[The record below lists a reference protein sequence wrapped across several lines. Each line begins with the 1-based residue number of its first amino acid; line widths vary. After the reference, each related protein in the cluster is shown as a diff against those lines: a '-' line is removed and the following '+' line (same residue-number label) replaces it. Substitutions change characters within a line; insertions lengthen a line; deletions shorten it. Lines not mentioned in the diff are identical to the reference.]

1 VTIVVVVLVAVRPE
15 FLVLVVADVE
25 GVEEEDDDA
34 AKCAVVVVVDIKDCS
49 ATQSGRMLAGR
60 SATIKHP
67 LTYTCSPVAT
77 LTCCTTS
84 KRTEM
89 SARFKS
95 TTGALGKK
103 HVDQT
108 KYIIESKGREI
119 IIKAEAVKVVDASLP
134 EERV

>member
-1 VTIVVVVLVAVRPE
+1 MTIVVVVLVAVRPE

-34 AKCAVVVVVDIKDCS
+34 AKCAVVVVVVDIKDCS

-77 LTCCTTS
+77 LPCCTTS
-84 KRTEM
+84 KRTE
-89 SARFKS
+89 RN
-95 TTGALGKK
+95 
-103 HVDQT
+103 
-108 KYIIESKGREI
+108 EC
-119 IIKAEAVKVVDASLP
+119 AV
-134 EERV
+134 